1 MVMGVMGLLSVVDRG
16 GKMFPLLYGISA
28 PKTRI

>member
-1 MVMGVMGLLSVVDRG
+1 MGFMGLLSVVDRG
-16 GKMFPLLYGISA
+16 GTEYPLYGISA

>member
-1 MVMGVMGLLSVVDRG
+1 MVMGFMGLLSVIDRG
-16 GKMFPLLYGISA
+16 GASFPLYGISA